1 MFKKPYF
8 IRIYHET
15 FNKDTYNRFQKNL
28 LTGFFIALPAIA
40 TIWILS
46 IMVKIIGSPFG
57 KILNNIFAGGRME
70 PSIELLL
77 GFIIAILLLSA
88 FGFLAK
94 LSFMRSVFSIIEEYI
109 ENLPVVSS
117 VYSTIKSF
125 VSAITSNSKSFKS
138 VAIVEYPSKGIF
150 SIGFITQE
158 TFPTVKTESDIIFR
172 NMTAVFIPTT
182 PNPTSG
188 FFILLPKEKVEI
200 LEISIEDGLK
210 LIISAGAVGPTE
222 RAELMQND
230 AFAPK

>member
-8 IRIYHET
+8 IRLYQEI
-15 FNKDTYNRFQKNL
+15 FNKEFYNRFQKNL
-28 LTGFFIALPAIA
+28 LTGFFIALPAMA

-46 IMVKIIGSPFG
+46 VMVKIIGSPFG
-57 KILNNIFAGGRME
+57 KILNNIFADGRMD
-70 PSIELLL
+70 PFFELLL
-77 GFIIAILLLSA
+77 GFIIAIVLLSL

-94 LSFMRSVFSIIEEYI
+94 LSFMRSVFSKIEAYI
-109 ENLPVVSS
+109 VTVPVISS

-125 VSAITSNSKSFKS
+125 VSAITSNSKSFQS

-158 TFPTVKTESDIIFR
+158 TFPTVKTESGIIFR

-210 LIISAGAVGPTE
+210 LIISAGAVGPTTKS
-222 RAELMQND
+222 ELLQTD
-230 AFAPK
+230 DFVEK